1 MLQPEIEFLKEE
13 TPIQITIDG
22 PAGAGKSTV
31 AKAVAAKLNFV
42 YIDTGAMYR
51 AVAWLADRHDVTM
64 DDHSGLAKLAAKA
77 DIRFENNPSGV
88 QKIICNHIDVT
99 DMIRSPRISRLVAE
113 VASVAGVRQALVKMQ
128 QSLAAD
134 HHVVMDGRDA
144 GTVILPKAQ
153 YKIFLTATV
162 EERARRRMA
171 QIKDQGQSQSLDEVI
186 RDMKI
191 RDYQDEHR
199 SNSPLIPA
207 EDAIILDC
215 TNLSLDETVAEVL
228 KIVQAGKKKT

>member
-1 MLQPEIEFLKEE
+1 LGIKPLKEE

-31 AKAVAAKLNFV
+31 AKAVASKLNYV

-51 AVAWLADRHDVTM
+51 AVAWLADRHDVSM
-64 DDHSGLAKLAAKA
+64 DDDAALTKLAAQA
-77 DIRFENNPSGV
+77 DIRFETGLSGA
-88 QKIICNHIDVT
+88 QKILCNQTDVT
-99 DMIRSPRISRLVAE
+99 EMIRSPKISRLVAD
-113 VASVAGVRQALVKMQ
+113 VAAVPGVRRALVKMQ

-134 HHVVMDGRDA
+134 HNVVMDGRDA

-153 YKIFLTATV
+153 YKIFLTASV
-162 EERARRRMA
+162 EERARRRLSQMKA
-171 QIKDQGQSQSLDEVI
+171 QGQSQPLDEVI

-199 SNSPLIPA
+199 STSPLVPA
-207 EDAIILDC
+207 EDAVTLDC
-215 TNLSLDETVAEVL
+215 TDLSLEETVTEVL
-228 KIVQAGKKKT
+228 KIVQSGWREA